1 MAVNSDLARLY
12 GSEADAIYIA
22 PLGTAMPVGLE
33 ELGSAFEDIGW
44 LSEDGIVETP
54 SASKEKIRGHQG
66 AGVVRTYM
74 SESGTEIA
82 FTAYE
87 DKELTNRLRY
97 NVLSSETVDGVRT
110 EERNAGQKVT
120 AVACVIDLF
129 DRSFSEI
136 RGRFLIPRFEI
147 GPDGERN
154 FTNAEIAGFPF
165 LGEIVGNYSYVSTD
179 NEA

>member
-12 GSEADAIYIA
+12 GSEADAIYLA
-22 PLGTAMPVGLE
+22 PLGTAMPEGLA
-33 ELGSAFEDIGW
+33 ELGSAFDDVGW

-74 SESGTEIA
+74 SEAGTEIS

-87 DKELTNRLRY
+87 DKDLTNRLRY
-97 NVLSSETVDGVRT
+97 NVLSSETAEGVRT
-110 EERNAGQKVT
+110 EERSPGQRVT
-120 AVACVIDLF
+120 AMACVIDLF

-136 RGRFLIPRFEI
+136 QGRFIIPRFEVS
-147 GPDGERN
+147 PDGERSY
-154 FTNAEIAGFPF
+154 TNSAIAGFPF
-165 LGEIVGNYSYVSTD
+165 LGEIIGNYSFVSTD
-179 NEA
+179 TEA

>member
-22 PLGTAMPVGLE
+22 PLGTQMPEGFAT
-33 ELGSAFEDIGW
+33 LGAAFEEIGW

-54 SASKEKIRGHQG
+54 SGSKEKIRGHQG

-74 SESGTEIA
+74 SEGGTEIG

-97 NVLSSETVDGVRT
+97 NVLSSSTADGIRT
-110 EERNAGQKVT
+110 EQRNASQKVT

-136 RGRFLIPRFEI
+136 KGRFLIPRFEI
-147 GPDGERN
+147 APDGERN
-154 FTNAEIAGFPF
+154 YTNSEIAGFPF
-165 LGEIVGNYSYVSTD
+165 LGEILGNYSFVSTD
-179 NEA
+179 TEA